1 MENNY
6 YYYILFQAYIMSL
19 LTFKL
24 QEQHTV
30 VYLWLT
36 MHACMHILRMN
47 EHYIVHVPLSF
58 GAK

>member
-1 MENNY
+1 
-6 YYYILFQAYIMSL
+6 MSL

-47 EHYIVHVPLSF
+47 ERYIVHVSLSF